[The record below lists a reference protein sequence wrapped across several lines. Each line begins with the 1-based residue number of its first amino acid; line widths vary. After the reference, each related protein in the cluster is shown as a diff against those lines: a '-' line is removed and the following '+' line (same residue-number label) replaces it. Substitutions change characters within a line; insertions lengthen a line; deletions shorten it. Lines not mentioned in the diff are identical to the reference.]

1 MTGDEREEPH
11 GPRGAGEGTAGE
23 RPDED
28 VRQHG
33 RRGWLK
39 RGLQASG
46 LVVVGVGTVGIVEAD
61 RGDEGGRPLHTEVY
75 GPTSGRAM
83 DAASTV
89 VFLPGIGATTRY
101 FRDRVQT
108 LAANARVVLV
118 DLLGFGQSP
127 KPWATYSVER
137 HVAELHRVLGGLGSV
152 TLVGHSLG
160 ARIAVAYAAR
170 HPAQV
175 QRLILIGVP
184 YFGGGERARQ
194 YFRRRGAEGW
204 FLTHLVPFAIM
215 CLLSRRLLG
224 WAFPTLMPDLPR
236 GGGGSHDDDVA
247 LFHVLHVAGR
257 LRVRHDIRFRA
268 AAGVHTRDVH
278 PRRPGRECAPGER
291 AETRRSAS
299 RQHRAGA
306 TRRRPSTAASQ
317 TRLDAG
323 PDRRGDR
330 RWRWRRSRAG
340 PGSDRHDL
348 THYERSSVADAPS
361 AELAPAPC
369 EAPRARATMASM

>member
-61 RGDEGGRPLHTEVY
+61 RGDEGGRPLHTEIY
-75 GPTSGRAM
+75 GPTSGRAV

-236 GGGGSHDDDVA
+236 EVAEDLTMMTWRSSTSSMWQVVYEYDMTSDFGRLPASTPVTFIHGDQDESAPLANVRRLAAARPGSIVRVLPGGDHQLLLRKPAWTLAQIGAAIGVGGGRGSA
-247 LFHVLHVAGR
+247 
-257 LRVRHDIRFRA
+257 
-268 AAGVHTRDVH
+268 
-278 PRRPGRECAPGER
+278 
-291 AETRRSAS
+291 
-299 RQHRAGA
+299 
-306 TRRRPSTAASQ
+306 
-317 TRLDAG
+317 
-323 PDRRGDR
+323 PDRGV
-330 RWRWRRSRAG
+330 
-340 PGSDRHDL
+340 
-348 THYERSSVADAPS
+348 T
-361 AELAPAPC
+361 
-369 EAPRARATMASM
+369 ATT